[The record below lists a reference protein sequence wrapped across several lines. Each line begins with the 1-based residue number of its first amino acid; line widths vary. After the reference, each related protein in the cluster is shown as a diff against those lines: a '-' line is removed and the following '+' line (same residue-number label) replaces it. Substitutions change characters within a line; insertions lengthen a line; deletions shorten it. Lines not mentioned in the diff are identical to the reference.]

1 MDVKSKIVTQFIR
14 DLSFE
19 NPQGPLSFQDKNK
32 RPDIKV
38 NLDVQASNKKDTN
51 IFEIELNINVNST
64 INNKKIY
71 LIDLKYVGIFEI
83 ENLSPEVKEPYLLVE
98 CPRQLFPFARRIIS
112 DCHSDGSLPPLLLDP
127 INFADLYQK
136 KKELKEKE
144 SSESIN

>member
-1 MDVKSKIVTQFIR
+1 MDVKSKIVTQFIS

-19 NPQGPLSFQDKNK
+19 NPQGPLSFQDKSK
-32 RPDIKV
+32 RPEIKV

-51 IFEIELNINVNST
+51 IFEIELNINVNGK
-64 INNKKIY
+64 INDKKIY